1 MGSNIILQ
9 YLIWQF
15 LDVPRQLLSVWKNF
29 LLFMVNYFSLPL
41 LLKTFFSPWKK
52 YEWSYGQGFDAK
64 RYLEV
69 FSSNLMSRIL
79 GAIVRSFIVVAGL
92 AAAIVVILLGSII
105 FIVWLFLPLILLTS
119 FIFGLKVIF

>member
-9 YLIWQF
+9 YLTWQF
-15 LDVPRQLLSVWKNF
+15 IDVPRQLLSVWKNF
-29 LLFMVNYFSLPL
+29 LLFVVNYFSLPL
-41 LLKTFFSPWKK
+41 LLKTFFAPWKK

-79 GAIVRSFIVVAGL
+79 GAIVRSFIVIAGL
-92 AAAIVVILLGSII
+92 IAAIIVILLGLIL
-105 FIVWLFLPLILLTS
+105 FIGWLFLPLIVLVGFL
-119 FIFGLKVIF
+119 FGLKVVF